1 MAMNNEFEKGLNK
14 LSQNINEAKKK
25 RKSLTGRIFKWM
37 CLAVGGSLLL
47 VGGINLFLSYTY
59 LKEALVSEM
68 DEVTNMASAAISN
81 QVDNV
86 VDSIVQLTS
95 DTSLLD
101 LGDSDA
107 VREKCLSLRD
117 DYDHYIDVNAIN
129 QVSEC
134 VNDEKKDY
142 SSDDNYKSCF
152 NDDKIIFTDPY
163 VYTLNKNEYLVSD
176 IYVPIHT
183 KDAAKKVM
191 GVLHVKLNV
200 NVFSEV
206 IGSISIGET
215 GYAIVVDRN
224 GYVIAQPDS
233 TLLAEHLN
241 YITLAQDDSSYSS
254 IAECTSKA
262 INGETGFAEVK
273 LDGKDKF
280 VSYAPIEDTNGW
292 SCLMIA
298 TPSEHTG
305 NIFKSFIIGSIVA
318 VVCFG
323 LSVLMIITIV
333 KKIIKPVKQCSDQ
346 IVTLSQGNLHQ
357 QPLDFGD
364 KIDKEISQL
373 SESTNL
379 ISNNINEVITDVNNM
394 LESLGNGDLTYKPG
408 DVYLGDFAPLKESY
422 ERIMVSLNKI
432 MDNINK
438 AGQQV
443 ATGSQ
448 QVASAAGS
456 LSGGATQQAA
466 SVEELSASLGEVA
479 EKVNRNAAMATNAA
493 ENSAQATKLVESGNE
508 QMNGLLDAMREIDD
522 TSKEIANIIRTIDDI
537 SFQTN
542 ILALN
547 AAVEA
552 ARAGEAGKG
561 FAVVADEVRNLAG
574 KVADAAST
582 TAELIKKSIK
592 AVENGTIIANQTADT
607 LKEIVATT
615 TETTSLVSDISI
627 ACAQQAE
634 AIEQITAGVDQI
646 SAVVQT
652 NSATSEECAA
662 SAQELSV
669 QASVLDDMVSKFI
682 IDKEIAAS
690 EIKTAQSDKAD
701 VEDKANS
708 KTEVKA
714 AKKTEAKRI
723 VKAEEKSQIKT
734 IVKAEEKTEAKTE
747 VKAEEKTEAKTE
759 VKAEKKPKAEPAS
772 SAENKVPVKV
782 PKKDEAVIIKTL
794 EIDKKAKSADKA
806 VKAPSTVAPE
816 PKPKKSN
823 EKSIEIIGEIK
834 KPEKKAK
841 EQVTDEVADFK
852 EDPND
857 KY

>member
-1 MAMNNEFEKGLNK
+1 MAKNKELEKGLGK
-14 LSQNINEAKKK
+14 LSENVKEINKK

-47 VGGINLFLSYTY
+47 VGGINIILSYTY
-59 LKEALVSEM
+59 LKEALVTQM
-68 DEVTNMASAAISN
+68 DEVARMASTTISN
-81 QVDNV
+81 QVNNV
-86 VDSIVQLTS
+86 IDSITQLTV

-101 LGDSDA
+101 LRDPDT
-107 VREKCLSLRD
+107 VRNKCLSLRD
-117 DYDHYIDVNAIN
+117 DYDYYIDVNAIN

-134 VNDEKKDY
+134 VNDDKKDY
-142 SSDDNYKSCF
+142 SSDENYKSCYSE
-152 NDDKIIFTDPY
+152 NKVIFTDPY
-163 VYTLNKNEYLVSD
+163 VYTLNENTYLVSD

-183 KDAAKKVM
+183 TDIAKNVM

-200 NVFSEV
+200 DVFSDV
-206 IGSISIGET
+206 IGNISIGET

-233 TLLAEHLN
+233 TLLTEHLN

-254 IAECTSKA
+254 IADCTGKA
-262 INGETGFAEVK
+262 INGETGFAEQK

-305 NIFKSFIIGSIVA
+305 NIYNSIIIGSIVA
-318 VVCFG
+318 AICFV
-323 LSVLMIITIV
+323 LSVLLIIAIV

-346 IVTLSQGNLHQ
+346 IVTLSHGDLHQ
-357 QPLDFGD
+357 PPLDFGNN
-364 KIDKEISQL
+364 IDKEISQL

-379 ISNNINEVITDVNNM
+379 ISKNINEVITDINNM
-394 LESLGNGDLTYKPG
+394 LESLGKGDLTYKPA
-408 DVYLGDFAPLKESY
+408 DVYFGDFAPLKDSY
-422 ERIMVSLNKI
+422 EHIMISLNKI
-432 MDNINK
+432 MNNINK
-438 AGQQV
+438 AGQLV

-448 QVASAAGS
+448 QVADAAGN
-456 LSGGATQQAA
+456 LSGGATKQAA
-466 SVEELSASLGEVA
+466 SVEELSASLNEVA
-479 EKVNRNAAMATNAA
+479 EKVNRNAARATDAA
-493 ENSAQATKLVESGNE
+493 DNSAKATSLVESGNE

-522 TSKEIANIIRTIDDI
+522 TSKEIAKIIRTIDDI

-582 TAELIKKSIK
+582 TTELIKNSIK
-592 AVENGTIIANQTADT
+592 AVENGTKIANQTAET
-607 LKEIVATT
+607 LKEIVTTT
-615 TETTSLVSDISI
+615 TETTGLVSDIST

-634 AIEQITAGVDQI
+634 AIEQITVGVDQI
-646 SAVVQT
+646 SSVVQT

-669 QASVLDDMVSKFI
+669 QANVLDDMVSKFV
-682 IDKEIAAS
+682 IDKDIAAS
-690 EIKTAQSDKAD
+690 EEKMTKSDKSGA
-701 VEDKANS
+701 
-708 KTEVKA
+708 
-714 AKKTEAKRI
+714 
-723 VKAEEKSQIKT
+723 
-734 IVKAEEKTEAKTE
+734 E
-747 VKAEEKTEAKTE
+747 VKAEDNSKTAYEDKPDLKTDAVSSVDKKPSAKTPDKPSKSAIKDNTAE
-759 VKAEKKPKAEPAS
+759 KAEKAQSKPAFA
-772 SAENKVPVKV
+772 
-782 PKKDEAVIIKTL
+782 PKQSKSD
-794 EIDKKAKSADKA
+794 DKSF
-806 VKAPSTVAPE
+806 
-816 PKPKKSN
+816 
-823 EKSIEIIGEIK
+823 EIIIDSK
-834 KPEKKAK
+834 KPEKKSK
-841 EQVTDEVADFK
+841 ETVSDEVADFK

>member
-1 MAMNNEFEKGLNK
+1 MAKNKGLEKGLGK
-14 LSQNINEAKKK
+14 LSENVKEINKK

-47 VGGINLFLSYTY
+47 VGGINIILSYTY
-59 LKEALVSEM
+59 LKEALVTQM
-68 DEVTNMASAAISN
+68 DEVARMASTTISN
-81 QVDNV
+81 QVNNV
-86 VDSIVQLTS
+86 IDSITQLTV

-101 LGDSDA
+101 LRDPDT
-107 VREKCLSLRD
+107 VRNKCLSLRD
-117 DYDHYIDVNAIN
+117 DYDYYIDVNAIN

-142 SSDDNYKSCF
+142 SSDENYKSCYSE
-152 NDDKIIFTDPY
+152 NKVIFTDPY
-163 VYTLNKNEYLVSD
+163 VYTLNENTYLVSD

-183 KDAAKKVM
+183 TDIAKNVM

-200 NVFSEV
+200 DVFSDV
-206 IGSISIGET
+206 IGNISIGET

-233 TLLAEHLN
+233 TLLTEHLN

-254 IAECTSKA
+254 IAECTGKA

-305 NIFKSFIIGSIVA
+305 NIYNSIIIGSIVA
-318 VVCFG
+318 AICFV
-323 LSVLMIITIV
+323 LSVLLIIAIV

-346 IVTLSQGNLHQ
+346 IVTLSHGDLHQ
-357 QPLDFGD
+357 PPLDFGNN
-364 KIDKEISQL
+364 IDKEISQL

-379 ISNNINEVITDVNNM
+379 ISKNINEVITDINNM
-394 LESLGNGDLTYKPG
+394 LESLGKGDLTYKPA
-408 DVYLGDFAPLKESY
+408 DVYFGDFAPLKDSY
-422 ERIMVSLNKI
+422 EHIMISLNKI
-432 MDNINK
+432 MNNINK
-438 AGQQV
+438 AGQLV

-448 QVASAAGS
+448 QVADAAGN
-456 LSGGATQQAA
+456 LSGGATKQAA
-466 SVEELSASLGEVA
+466 SVEELSASLNEVA
-479 EKVNRNAAMATNAA
+479 EKVNRNAARATDAA
-493 ENSAQATKLVESGNE
+493 DNSAKATSLVESGNE

-522 TSKEIANIIRTIDDI
+522 TSKEIAKIIRTIDDI

-582 TAELIKKSIK
+582 TTELIKNSIK
-592 AVENGTIIANQTADT
+592 AVENGTKIANQTAET
-607 LKEIVATT
+607 LKEIVTTT
-615 TETTSLVSDISI
+615 TETTGLVSDIST

-634 AIEQITAGVDQI
+634 AIEQITVGVDQI
-646 SAVVQT
+646 SSVVQT

-662 SAQELSV
+662 FAQELSV
-669 QASVLDDMVSKFI
+669 QANVLDDMVSKFV
-682 IDKEIAAS
+682 IDKDIAAI
-690 EIKTAQSDKAD
+690 EEKMTKSDKSGA
-701 VEDKANS
+701 
-708 KTEVKA
+708 
-714 AKKTEAKRI
+714 
-723 VKAEEKSQIKT
+723 
-734 IVKAEEKTEAKTE
+734 E
-747 VKAEEKTEAKTE
+747 VKAEDNSKTVSEDKPDLKTDAVSSVDKKPSAKTPDKPSKSAIKDNTAE
-759 VKAEKKPKAEPAS
+759 KAEKAQSKPAS
-772 SAENKVPVKV
+772 A
-782 PKKDEAVIIKTL
+782 PKQSKSD
-794 EIDKKAKSADKA
+794 DKSF
-806 VKAPSTVAPE
+806 
-816 PKPKKSN
+816 
-823 EKSIEIIGEIK
+823 EIIIDSK
-834 KPEKKAK
+834 KPEKKPK
-841 EQVTDEVADFK
+841 ETVSDEVADFK

>member
-1 MAMNNEFEKGLNK
+1 MAKNKELEKGLGK
-14 LSQNINEAKKK
+14 LSENVKEINKK

-47 VGGINLFLSYTY
+47 VGGINIILSYTY
-59 LKEALVSEM
+59 LKEALVTQM
-68 DEVTNMASAAISN
+68 DEVARMASTTISN
-81 QVDNV
+81 QVNNV
-86 VDSIVQLTS
+86 IDSITQLTV

-101 LGDSDA
+101 LRDPDT
-107 VREKCLSLRD
+107 VRNKCLSLRD
-117 DYDHYIDVNAIN
+117 DYDYYIDVNAIN

-134 VNDEKKDY
+134 VNDDKKDY
-142 SSDDNYKSCF
+142 SSDENYKSCYSE
-152 NDDKIIFTDPY
+152 NKVIFTDPY
-163 VYTLNKNEYLVSD
+163 VYTLNENTYLVSD

-183 KDAAKKVM
+183 TDIAKNVM

-200 NVFSEV
+200 DVFSEV
-206 IGSISIGET
+206 IGNISIGET

-233 TLLAEHLN
+233 TLLTEHLN

-254 IAECTSKA
+254 IAECTGKA

-305 NIFKSFIIGSIVA
+305 NIYNSIIIGSIVA
-318 VVCFG
+318 AICFV
-323 LSVLMIITIV
+323 LSVLLIIAIV

-346 IVTLSQGNLHQ
+346 IVTLSHGDLHQ
-357 QPLDFGD
+357 PPLDFGNN
-364 KIDKEISQL
+364 IDKEISQL

-379 ISNNINEVITDVNNM
+379 ISKNINEVITDINNM
-394 LESLGNGDLTYKPG
+394 LESLGKGDLTYKPA
-408 DVYLGDFAPLKESY
+408 DVYFGDFAPLKDSY
-422 ERIMVSLNKI
+422 EHIMISLNKI
-432 MDNINK
+432 MNNINK
-438 AGQQV
+438 AGQLV

-448 QVASAAGS
+448 QVADAAGN
-456 LSGGATQQAA
+456 LSGGATKQAA
-466 SVEELSASLGEVA
+466 SVEELSASLNEVA
-479 EKVNRNAAMATNAA
+479 EKVNRNAARATDAA
-493 ENSAQATKLVESGNE
+493 DNSAKATSLVESGNE

-522 TSKEIANIIRTIDDI
+522 TSKEIAKIIRTIDDI

-582 TAELIKKSIK
+582 TTELIKNSIK
-592 AVENGTIIANQTADT
+592 AVENGTKIANQTAET
-607 LKEIVATT
+607 LKEIVTTT
-615 TETTSLVSDISI
+615 TETTGLVSDIST

-634 AIEQITAGVDQI
+634 AIEQITVGVDQI
-646 SAVVQT
+646 SSVVQT

-662 SAQELSV
+662 FAQELSV
-669 QASVLDDMVSKFI
+669 QANVLDDMVSKFV
-682 IDKEIAAS
+682 IDKDIAAI
-690 EIKTAQSDKAD
+690 EEKMTKSDKSGA
-701 VEDKANS
+701 
-708 KTEVKA
+708 
-714 AKKTEAKRI
+714 
-723 VKAEEKSQIKT
+723 
-734 IVKAEEKTEAKTE
+734 E
-747 VKAEEKTEAKTE
+747 VKAEDNSKTVSEDKPDLKTDAVSSVDKKPSAKTPDKPSKSAIKDNTAE
-759 VKAEKKPKAEPAS
+759 KAEKARSKPAS
-772 SAENKVPVKV
+772 A
-782 PKKDEAVIIKTL
+782 PKQSKSD
-794 EIDKKAKSADKA
+794 DKSF
-806 VKAPSTVAPE
+806 
-816 PKPKKSN
+816 
-823 EKSIEIIGEIK
+823 EIIIDSK
-834 KPEKKAK
+834 KPEKKPK
-841 EQVTDEVADFK
+841 ETVSDEVADFK

>member
-1 MAMNNEFEKGLNK
+1 MAKNKELNKGLGK
-14 LSQNINEAKKK
+14 LSENVKEINKK

-47 VGGINLFLSYTY
+47 VGGINIILSYTY
-59 LKEALVSEM
+59 LKEALVTQM
-68 DEVTNMASAAISN
+68 DEVARMASTTISN
-81 QVDNV
+81 QVNNV
-86 VDSIVQLTS
+86 IDSITQLTV

-101 LGDSDA
+101 LRDPDT
-107 VREKCLSLRD
+107 VRNKCLSLRD
-117 DYDHYIDVNAIN
+117 DYDYYIDVNAIN

-134 VNDEKKDY
+134 VNDDKKDY
-142 SSDDNYKSCF
+142 SSDENYKSCYSE
-152 NDDKIIFTDPY
+152 NKVIFTDPY
-163 VYTLNKNEYLVSD
+163 VYTLNENTYLVSD

-183 KDAAKKVM
+183 TDIAKNVM

-200 NVFSEV
+200 DVFSDV
-206 IGSISIGET
+206 IGNISIGET

-233 TLLAEHLN
+233 TLLTEHLN

-254 IAECTSKA
+254 IAECTGKA

-305 NIFKSFIIGSIVA
+305 NIYNSIIIGTIVA
-318 VVCFG
+318 AICFV
-323 LSVLMIITIV
+323 LSVLLIIAIV

-346 IVTLSQGNLHQ
+346 IVTLSHGDLHQ
-357 QPLDFGD
+357 PPLDFGNN
-364 KIDKEISQL
+364 IDKEISQL

-379 ISNNINEVITDVNNM
+379 ISKNINEVITDINNM
-394 LESLGNGDLTYKPG
+394 LESLGKGDLTYKPA
-408 DVYLGDFAPLKESY
+408 DVYFGDFAPLKDSY
-422 ERIMVSLNKI
+422 EHIMISLNKI
-432 MDNINK
+432 MNNINK
-438 AGQQV
+438 AGQLV

-448 QVASAAGS
+448 QVADAAGN
-456 LSGGATQQAA
+456 LSGGATKQAA
-466 SVEELSASLGEVA
+466 SVEELSASLNEVA
-479 EKVNRNAAMATNAA
+479 EKVNRNAARATDAA
-493 ENSAQATKLVESGNE
+493 DNSAKATSLVESGNE

-522 TSKEIANIIRTIDDI
+522 TSKEIAKIIRTIDDI

-582 TAELIKKSIK
+582 TTELIKNSIK
-592 AVENGTIIANQTADT
+592 AVENGTKIANQTAET
-607 LKEIVATT
+607 LKEIVTTT
-615 TETTSLVSDISI
+615 TETTGLVSDIST

-634 AIEQITAGVDQI
+634 AIEQITVGVDQI
-646 SAVVQT
+646 SSVVQT

-662 SAQELSV
+662 FAQELSV
-669 QASVLDDMVSKFI
+669 QANVLDDMVSKFV
-682 IDKEIAAS
+682 IDKDIAAI
-690 EIKTAQSDKAD
+690 EEKMTKSDKSGA
-701 VEDKANS
+701 
-708 KTEVKA
+708 
-714 AKKTEAKRI
+714 
-723 VKAEEKSQIKT
+723 
-734 IVKAEEKTEAKTE
+734 E
-747 VKAEEKTEAKTE
+747 VKAEDNSKTASEDKPDLKTDAVSSVDKKPSAKTPDKPSKSAIKDNTAE
-759 VKAEKKPKAEPAS
+759 KAEKAQSKPAFA
-772 SAENKVPVKV
+772 
-782 PKKDEAVIIKTL
+782 PKQSKSD
-794 EIDKKAKSADKA
+794 DKSF
-806 VKAPSTVAPE
+806 
-816 PKPKKSN
+816 
-823 EKSIEIIGEIK
+823 EIIIDSK
-834 KPEKKAK
+834 KPEKKSK
-841 EQVTDEVADFK
+841 ETVSDEVADFK

>member
-1 MAMNNEFEKGLNK
+1 MAKNKGLEKGLGK
-14 LSQNINEAKKK
+14 LSENVKEINKK
-25 RKSLTGRIFKWM
+25 RKSLTGRIFRWM

-47 VGGINLFLSYTY
+47 VGGINIILSYTY
-59 LKEALVSEM
+59 LKEALVTQM
-68 DEVTNMASAAISN
+68 DEVARMASTTISN
-81 QVDNV
+81 QVNNV
-86 VDSIVQLTS
+86 IDSITQLTV

-101 LGDSDA
+101 LRDPDT
-107 VREKCLSLRD
+107 VRNKCLSLRD
-117 DYDHYIDVNAIN
+117 DYDYYIDVNAIN

-142 SSDDNYKSCF
+142 SSDENYKSCYSE
-152 NDDKIIFTDPY
+152 NKVIFTDPY
-163 VYTLNKNEYLVSD
+163 VYTLNENTYLVSD

-183 KDAAKKVM
+183 TDIAKNVM

-200 NVFSEV
+200 DVFSDV
-206 IGSISIGET
+206 IGNISIGET

-233 TLLAEHLN
+233 TLLTEHLN

-254 IAECTSKA
+254 IAECTGKA

-305 NIFKSFIIGSIVA
+305 NIYNSIIIGSIVA
-318 VVCFG
+318 AICFV
-323 LSVLMIITIV
+323 LSVLLIIAIV

-346 IVTLSQGNLHQ
+346 IVTLSHGDLHQ
-357 QPLDFGD
+357 PPLDFGNN
-364 KIDKEISQL
+364 IDKEISQL

-379 ISNNINEVITDVNNM
+379 ISKNINEVITDINNM
-394 LESLGNGDLTYKPG
+394 LESLGKGDLTYKPA
-408 DVYLGDFAPLKESY
+408 DVYFGDFAPLKESY
-422 ERIMVSLNKI
+422 EHIMISLNKI
-432 MDNINK
+432 MNNINK
-438 AGQQV
+438 AGQLV

-448 QVASAAGS
+448 QVADAAGN
-456 LSGGATQQAA
+456 LSGGATKQAA
-466 SVEELSASLGEVA
+466 SVEELSASLNEVA
-479 EKVNRNAAMATNAA
+479 EKVNRNAARATDAA
-493 ENSAQATKLVESGNE
+493 DNSAKATSLVESGNE

-522 TSKEIANIIRTIDDI
+522 TSKEIAKIIRTIDDI

-582 TAELIKKSIK
+582 TTELIKNSIK
-592 AVENGTIIANQTADT
+592 AVENGTKIANQTAET
-607 LKEIVATT
+607 LKEIVTTT
-615 TETTSLVSDISI
+615 TETTGLVSDIST

-634 AIEQITAGVDQI
+634 AIEQITVGVDQI
-646 SAVVQT
+646 SSVVQT

-662 SAQELSV
+662 FAQELSV
-669 QASVLDDMVSKFI
+669 QANVLDDMVSKFV
-682 IDKEIAAS
+682 IDKDIAAI
-690 EIKTAQSDKAD
+690 EEKMTKSDKSGA
-701 VEDKANS
+701 
-708 KTEVKA
+708 
-714 AKKTEAKRI
+714 
-723 VKAEEKSQIKT
+723 
-734 IVKAEEKTEAKTE
+734 E
-747 VKAEEKTEAKTE
+747 VKAEDNSKTVSEDKPDLNTDAVSSVDKKPSAKTPDKPSKSAIKDNTAE
-759 VKAEKKPKAEPAS
+759 KAEKAQSKPAFA
-772 SAENKVPVKV
+772 
-782 PKKDEAVIIKTL
+782 PKQSKSD
-794 EIDKKAKSADKA
+794 DKSF
-806 VKAPSTVAPE
+806 
-816 PKPKKSN
+816 
-823 EKSIEIIGEIK
+823 EIIIDSK
-834 KPEKKAK
+834 KPEKKSK
-841 EQVTDEVADFK
+841 ETVSDEVADFK